1 MIVMYN
7 VLNVNTFQEIVC
19 NVLEKELINQTVIV
33 QMELM
38 KLVLK
43 NAHHV
48 MMSVKLVMEVQK
60 TVLFVLMD
68 MKTHHL
74 VTQSHHS
81 PNQLRL
87 EMYQSDLLKFLIV
100 LNNVLPVLQ
109 HQLIVNLVMLTE
121 TPHQYV
127 YVMTDTLK
135 KPILTELKYV
145 NHVHSDVINVPH
157 LISVLNVLEIELLT
171 QIVVVM

>member
-19 NVLEKELINQTVIV
+19 NMLETELINQTVIV

-38 KLVLK
+38 IFVLK

-48 MMSVKLVMEVQK
+48 MISVKLVMEVQK

-68 MKTHHL
+68 MKTHKL

-100 LNNVLPVLQ
+100 LNNVLPVL
-109 HQLIVNLVMLTE
+109 
-121 TPHQYV
+121 
-127 YVMTDTLK
+127 
-135 KPILTELKYV
+135 
-145 NHVHSDVINVPH
+145 
-157 LISVLNVLEIELLT
+157 
-171 QIVVVM
+171 

>member
-1 MIVMYN
+1 MIVKYN

-19 NVLEKELINQTVIV
+19 NVLETELMNQTVIV
-33 QMELM
+33 QIILM
-38 KLVLK
+38 ILVLK

-60 TVLFVLMD
+60 TVLFVQMD
-68 MKTHHL
+68 MKIHQL
-74 VTQSHHS
+74 VIQSHHL

-121 TPHQYV
+121 TPNQYV
-127 YVMTDTLK
+127 YVMMDSLK
-135 KPILTELKYV
+135 KQILMELKYV
-145 NHVHSDVINVPH
+145 HHVHLDVINVPH
-157 LISVLNVLEIELLT
+157 LISVLNVLEIELLN